1 MKQTIYKTRDYGE
14 FVIRQQYVDTKDSEL
29 SSDYQPALVVCRAKR
44 SQSRCAW
51 IIMLS
56 SAFKYV
62 DDPKKGGHSYY
73 MQAATMQICKM
84 LGLSENKMQAFRIAE
99 AILGNLED
107 LINMPPV
114 DFQPDPVADV
124 SASIDGKH
132 IEATVH

>member
-1 MKQTIYKTRDYGE
+1 MKNTIYQTRDYGE
-14 FVIRQQYVDTKDSEL
+14 FVLRLQYVNAQSNEL
-29 SSDYQPALVVCRAKR
+29 TSNYEPAILVARPKR

-62 DDPKKGGHSYY
+62 DDPQKGGHSYY
-73 MQAATMQICKM
+73 MQAASLQICKM
-84 LGLSENKMQAFRIAE
+84 LGLSETKQQAFRIAE
-99 AILGNLED
+99 AILDNLED

-114 DFQPDPVADV
+114 DWQPDPIADV
-124 SASIDGKH
+124 TATIDGTR

>member
-1 MKQTIYKTRDYGE
+1 MKETIYDTRDYGE
-14 FVIRQQYVDTKDSEL
+14 FVLRLQYINTKPSEI
-29 SSDYQPALVVCRAKR
+29 SSDYQPAILIARPKR
-44 SQSRCAW
+44 SQSRSAW

-73 MQAATMQICKM
+73 MQAASQQICRM
-84 LGLSENKMQAFRIAE
+84 LGLSETKMQAFKIAE
-99 AILGNLED
+99 AILDNLED

-114 DFQPDPVADV
+114 NWQPEPIADI
-124 SASIDGKH
+124 SATIDGTH

>member
-1 MKQTIYKTRDYGE
+1 MKSTIKHTRDYGE
-14 FVIRQQYVDTKDSEL
+14 FVLRLQYVNTSSNEL
-29 SSDYQPALVVCRAKR
+29 SSDYEPAIVVCRPKR

-73 MQAATMQICKM
+73 MQAASQQICRM
-84 LGLSENKMQAFRIAE
+84 LGLSENKQQAFRIAE
-99 AILGNLED
+99 AILDNLED

-114 DFQPDPVADV
+114 DWQPDAIADI
-124 SASIDGKH
+124 SATIDGTH